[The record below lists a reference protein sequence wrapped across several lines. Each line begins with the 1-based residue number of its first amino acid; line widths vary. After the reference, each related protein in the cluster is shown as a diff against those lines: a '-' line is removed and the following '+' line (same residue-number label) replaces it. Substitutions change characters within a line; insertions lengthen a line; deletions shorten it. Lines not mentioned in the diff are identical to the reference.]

1 MSAAKRSEITPQ
13 LALKRRARG
22 QLSMLLAQLL
32 LGMAVN
38 LIGQPMETSGP
49 PKVASAVF
57 LILHILI
64 GIGLLAGAILV
75 AVNAGRAEPSLSGLA
90 WIGFAVVV
98 VTFAAG
104 VLTMITNSGWWS
116 YLMAAGTTGLL
127 VIYGILSV
135 RPGQSRAT
143 TT

>member
-1 MSAAKRSEITPQ
+1 MSAAKGSEVTPQ

-38 LIGQPMETSGP
+38 LIGEPMQAAGLA
-49 PKVASAVF
+49 KIASAVF

-75 AVNAGRAEPSLSGLA
+75 AVNAGRAEPSLAGLA
-90 WIGFAVVV
+90 WIGFAVVI

-116 YLMAAGTTGLL
+116 YLMAAGATALL
-127 VIYGILSV
+127 VIYGMLFV
-135 RPGQSRAT
+135 RPGQSKTAA
-143 TT
+143 